1 MLCWFPKEADG
12 LQPPAI
18 MAPGLCSAE
27 RIEDVADEVRKE
39 KGQIWSCS
47 SSPLRLGRTS
57 QPSWD
62 SAGPHVLQSRYP
74 VQSVPGR
81 ALPVW
86 FTSLQ
91 GQSDCQGFIDLLWEW
106 WPVGL
111 LLHFV
116 LCSFVFSCVFAGWG
130 KQEIHSSGTNS
141 LRIGQ
146 LFFLM
151 MQWDDVIFNGM
162 TKRSNPTLCTGLTFV
177 GTMHC
182 RWWLFRCSADLISPA
197 DGYSCSTGWK
207 MPVSFQGTSLLC
219 SAAICAP
226 WHGRLRLF
234 ALYSSFYFQ
243 TQNCLQLAE
252 TKTVISVQKPFWVK
266 KCLLWFM
273 INSEL

>member
-1 MLCWFPKEADG
+1 MVCSLLPSWPQGSAVLRELRMWLMRWGRRKGRYGPA
-12 LQPPAI
+12 PPLLSGWAGHPSQAGI
-18 MAPGLCSAE
+18 QLVPTCCSLGTLSNPCLGGLCLC
-27 RIEDVADEVRKE
+27 DLHHC
-39 KGQIWSCS
+39 KGSQI
-47 SSPLRLGRTS
+47 
-57 QPSWD
+57 
-62 SAGPHVLQSRYP
+62 V
-74 VQSVPGR
+74 R
-81 ALPVW
+81 ALLIYCG
-86 FTSLQ
+86 SG
-91 GQSDCQGFIDLLWEW
+91 GQWVCYYT
-106 WPVGL
+106 
-111 LLHFV
+111 

-146 LFFLM
+146 LFSLM